1 MYKVSLYFDMH
12 NKSEVFDLLEKLK
25 KSNSK
30 DDKIN
35 RNKILSYIKLLEKH
49 GVWIGEPV
57 CKKLVDGIYELRPLK
72 NRVLFFYHEKD
83 QYILLTHF
91 IKKTGKTP
99 KHEIERAKRKMN
111 EYISRKN
118 L

>member
-83 QYILLTHF
+83 QYILLTYF
-91 IKKTGKTP
+91 IKKIGKTP